1 MSKRRSRFGLKP
13 LLVATGLV
21 LLERRLMGSGARNER
36 ARLRQQMAAE
46 RASAGDSVQAGAGRG
61 GIARDV
67 LLRQA
72 AYSTRTGLALR
83 LGMRLARR
91 FSAR

>member
-1 MSKRRSRFGLKP
+1 MSRRRSRFGLKP
-13 LLVATGLV
+13 LLVTAGLV
-21 LLERRLMGSGARNER
+21 LLERRLTGGGARNER

-46 RASAGDSVQAGAGRG
+46 RTGAAHPVQPGAGWG

-72 AYSTRTGLALR
+72 GYSSRTGLALR
-83 LGMRLARR
+83 LAERLARR
-91 FSAR
+91 FIP

>member
-21 LLERRLMGSGARNER
+21 LLERRLIGSGARNER

-46 RASAGDSVQAGAGRG
+46 RTDAERPPQSGAGWG
-61 GIARDV
+61 GIAREV

-72 AYSTRTGLALR
+72 AYSSRTGLALR
-83 LGMRLARR
+83 LGMRLAQR

>member
-21 LLERRLMGSGARNER
+21 LLERRLMGSGARSER
-36 ARLRQQMAAE
+36 ARLRQQIAAE
-46 RASAGDSVQAGAGRG
+46 RATAEDPVQPAAGWG
-61 GIARDV
+61 GITRDV

-72 AYSTRTGLALR
+72 GYSTRTGLALR
-83 LGMRLARR
+83 LGMRLVQR

>member
-21 LLERRLMGSGARNER
+21 LLERRLAGGGARNER

-46 RASAGDSVQAGAGRG
+46 RTGAAHPVQPGARWG

-67 LLRQA
+67 LLRQT